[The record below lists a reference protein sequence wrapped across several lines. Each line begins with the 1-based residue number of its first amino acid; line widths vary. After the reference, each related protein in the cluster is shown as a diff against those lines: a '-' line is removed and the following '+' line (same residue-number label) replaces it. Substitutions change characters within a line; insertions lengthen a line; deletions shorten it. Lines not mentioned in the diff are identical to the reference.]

1 MNNFEKQKAREYL
14 ETNPQILEGKGWQ
27 GLKKLVDE
35 THTGEVE
42 AGGDWREGCRSFGQ
56 LSSVPPRFLLS
67 GLIPENALTAVPA
80 PSYHCKTWW
89 ALQMGHAVSEGLP
102 LFCFDAPEKVPV
114 LYHVPEMN
122 EALVRERMAMLGIED
137 SENFLVRPMELGI
150 WSLKDPRMIES
161 SKGRLVFLDTQGF
174 FNEADD
180 QNSYN
185 QALGFAGNVFNL
197 LNQGARAIVML
208 THPPKYATQRLQKE
222 PPWTLENSVIG
233 SAAYGGI
240 LRSCLRVRNLN
251 LDLNDKH
258 PWIYVQGLKNPGL
271 KPFQLEDIPLR
282 MKAAPGESPYLHDL
296 LAGIED
302 DDSDPRQHK
311 AYEMFERGASNRL
324 IIKELKT
331 RNTKVTH
338 WREQWKLERK
348 EQKEADNDTLQ

>member
-1 MNNFEKQKAREYL
+1 MERSLNRYFFFFNDTATTEIYTLSLHDALPICPWNSDHHTASAYVACQPTGALVAGCLHQSCKEQ
-14 ETNPQILEGKGWQ
+14 NWNS
-27 GLKKLVDE
+27 LKKVMGYGP
-35 THTGEVE
+35 TE

-89 ALQMGHAVSEGLP
+89 ALMMGHAVSEGLP

-137 SENFLVRPMELGI
+137 SENFLVRPMEQGI
-150 WSLKDPRMIES
+150 WGLKDPRMIES

-258 PWIYVQGLKNPGL
+258 AWIYVQGLKNPGL

-302 DDSDPRQHK
+302 DDSDPRH
-311 AYEMFERGASNRL
+311 
-324 IIKELKT
+324 T
-331 RNTKVTH
+331 
-338 WREQWKLERK
+338 
-348 EQKEADNDTLQ
+348 